1 MLWTFSVLGAALAV
15 TLGAPLLRKPAGWSV
30 RHPAGALVT
39 WVGVFVAGCS
49 ALAGSAI
56 AVVIVAITE
65 QSAASAW
72 LTTTAVVVS
81 AWVSLGV
88 MGALLAVVGTRVD
101 QWSTSNNARRA
112 ELLLLTAC
120 ATERVEVI
128 GDVDVFHVRC
138 ERPFAMSLRDCGPRI
153 VISSSLESAL
163 DAAQLRAVIE
173 HERAHLKWRHDL
185 VVSVA
190 GLAQCTLPWLP
201 AGRAFRRSVG
211 LLVELVADD
220 CAARVCGPAAC
231 AGALEQLHLADAAPG
246 ADLRAKRVRTRP
258 VKRHR
263 LTGAGRS
270 SAAAANW
277 K

>member
-1 MLWTFSVLGAALAV
+1 MLWTFAALGAALAV
-15 TLGAPLLRKPAGWSV
+15 TAGAPLLRKPAGWSV
-30 RHPAGALVT
+30 RHPAVALVM
-39 WVGVFVAGCS
+39 WVTVFATGCM

-56 AVVIVAITE
+56 AVVVVAITE
-65 QSAASAW
+65 RAAASAW
-72 LTTTAVVVS
+72 LTTTAVLVA

-88 MGALLAVVGTRVD
+88 MGALLAVIGTRVD
-101 QWSTSNNARRA
+101 EWSTSKNAHRA

-120 ATERVEVI
+120 ATERVEII
-128 GDVDVFHVRC
+128 GDVEVFYVRC
-138 ERPFAMSLRDCGPRI
+138 ERPFAMSLRDGGPRI
-153 VISSSLESAL
+153 VIAGSLESLL

-173 HERAHLKWRHDL
+173 HERAHLRWRHDL

-190 GLAQCTLPWLP
+190 GLAQDTLPWLP
-201 AGRAFRRSVG
+201 AGCAFRRSVG

-246 ADLRAKRVRTRP
+246 AYLRAQRARTRP
-258 VKRHR
+258 VRHR
-263 LTGAGRS
+263 RFSGAGRS
-270 SAAAANW
+270 SATAANW